1 MIEIF
6 QAGGPVMY
14 PLLFCSVIT
23 LAIIID
29 RALFWLRLRNGR
41 QLKRIAKLCRSSQP
55 GSNPADLNEIK
66 QDVIGKVLLVGI
78 ENDHSTA
85 GWEMQLAAKL
95 ELDRM
100 IQYQSTL
107 KIMISLTPLLGIF
120 GTVLGI
126 IESFSLLGDHSLG
139 DPIAASGGL
148 AEALIT
154 TAFGLAI
161 AMLCLIAFAIFQS
174 RAEKLHYEMEIR
186 CTELERAMKLTVQQT
201 YG

>member
-1 MIEIF
+1 MNSIF

-29 RALFWLRLRNGR
+29 RIIFWLRLRNGR
-41 QLKRIAKLCRSSQP
+41 RLELIARLCRSSQP
-55 GSNPADLNEIK
+55 GSNSADFNELK
-66 QDVIGKVLLVGI
+66 QDVIGRILLVGI
-78 ENDHSTA
+78 ENDRSIA
-85 GWEMQLAAKL
+85 GWEMKLAAKL

-100 IQYQSTL
+100 IQYQGIL
-107 KIMISLTPLLGIF
+107 EIMVSLAPLLGIF

-126 IESFSLLGDHSLG
+126 IESFSLLGDHSMV

-161 AMLCLIAFAIFQS
+161 AMLSLIAFAIFQS
-174 RAEKLHYEMEIR
+174 RAKKLHYEIEIR
-186 CTELERAMKLTVQQT
+186 CTELERAIKI
-201 YG
+201 GG

>member
-1 MIEIF
+1 MISIF

-14 PLLFCSVIT
+14 LLLLCSVIT
-23 LAIIID
+23 LAISID
-29 RALFWLRLRNGR
+29 RILFWLRLRNGR
-41 QLKRIAKLCRSSQP
+41 RLELIARLCRCHQQ
-55 GSNPADLNEIK
+55 GCDPADLIKIK
-66 QDVIGKVLLVGI
+66 QDVIGRILLLGI
-78 ENDHSTA
+78 ENDNSTA

-100 IQYQSTL
+100 IQYQGTL
-107 KIMISLTPLLGIF
+107 KIMVSLTPLLGIF

-126 IESFSLLGDHSLG
+126 IESFSLLGDHSLV

-161 AMLCLIAFAIFQS
+161 AMLSLVAFAIFQS
-174 RAEKLHYEMEIR
+174 LADKLHYEMEIR
-186 CTELERAMKLTVQQT
+186 CTELERTMKI
-201 YG
+201 GG

>member
-1 MIEIF
+1 MNSIF

-29 RALFWLRLRNGR
+29 RIIFWLRLRNGR
-41 QLKRIAKLCRSSQP
+41 RLELIARLCRSSQP
-55 GSNPADLNEIK
+55 GSNSADFNELK
-66 QDVIGKVLLVGI
+66 QDVIGRILLVGI
-78 ENDHSTA
+78 ENDHSMA
-85 GWEMQLAAKL
+85 GWEMKLAAKL
-95 ELDRM
+95 ELDGM
-100 IQYQSTL
+100 TQYQGTL
-107 KIMISLTPLLGIF
+107 KIMVSLAPLLGIF

-126 IESFSLLGDHSLG
+126 IESFSLLGDHSLV

-161 AMLCLIAFAIFQS
+161 AMLSLIAFAIFQS

-186 CTELERAMKLTVQQT
+186 CTELERAIKIGGQ
-201 YG
+201 

>member
-1 MIEIF
+1 
-6 QAGGPVMY
+6 MY

-29 RALFWLRLRNGR
+29 RIIFWLRLRNGR
-41 QLKRIAKLCRSSQP
+41 RLELIASLCRSNQP
-55 GSNPADLNEIK
+55 ASNPADLVKIK
-66 QDVIGKVLLVGI
+66 QDVVGRILLLGI
-78 ENDHSTA
+78 ENDRNTA
-85 GWEMQLAAKL
+85 GWEMQLAAKI

-100 IQYQSTL
+100 IQYQGTL
-107 KIMISLTPLLGIF
+107 KIMVSLTPLLGIF

-126 IESFSLLGDHSLG
+126 IESFSLLGDHSLV

-154 TAFGLAI
+154 TAFGLGI
-161 AMLCLIAFAIFQS
+161 AMLSLIAFAIFQS

-186 CTELERAMKLTVQQT
+186 CTELERAMELTPHET
-201 YG
+201 

>member
-1 MIEIF
+1 MISIF

-29 RALFWLRLRNGR
+29 RIIFWFKLRNGR
-41 QLKRIAKLCRSSQP
+41 RLELIAKLCRSSQP
-55 GSNPADLNEIK
+55 GCNPGELNEIK
-66 QDVIGKVLLVGI
+66 QDLIGKVLLVGI
-78 ENDHSTA
+78 ENDRSMA
-85 GWEMQLAAKL
+85 GWEMKLAAKL
-95 ELDRM
+95 ELDQM
-100 IQYQSTL
+100 IQYQGTL
-107 KIMISLTPLLGIF
+107 KIMVSLTPLLGIF

-126 IESFSLLGDHSLG
+126 IDSFSLLGDHSLV

-161 AMLCLIAFAIFQS
+161 AMLSLIAFAIFQS
-174 RAEKLHYEMEIR
+174 LAEKLHYEMEIR
-186 CTELERAMKLTVQQT
+186 CTELERTMKI
-201 YG
+201 GG

>member
-1 MIEIF
+1 
-6 QAGGPVMY
+6 MY
-14 PLLFCSVIT
+14 PLLICSVIT

-29 RALFWLRLRNGR
+29 RTLFWLRLRNGR
-41 QLKRIAKLCRSSQP
+41 RLEMITKFCRSHQP
-55 GSNPADLNEIK
+55 GSNPADLSEIK
-66 QDVIGKVLLVGI
+66 QDVIGRVLLVGI
-78 ENDHSTA
+78 ENDRSMA

-95 ELDRM
+95 ELDQM
-100 IQYQSTL
+100 IQYQGIL
-107 KIMISLTPLLGIF
+107 KIMVSLAPLLGIF

-126 IESFSLLGDHSLG
+126 IKSFSLLGNHSLV

-161 AMLCLIAFAIFQS
+161 AMLSLIAFAVFQS

-186 CTELERAMKLTVQQT
+186 CTELKQAMDLTVQET
-201 YG
+201 

>member
-1 MIEIF
+1 
-6 QAGGPVMY
+6 MY

-29 RALFWLRLRNGR
+29 RIIFWLRLRNGR
-41 QLKRIAKLCRSSQP
+41 RLELIARLCRSSQP
-55 GSNPADLNEIK
+55 GCNSADFNELK
-66 QDVIGKVLLVGI
+66 QDVIGRILLVGI
-78 ENDHSTA
+78 ENDHSMA
-85 GWEMQLAAKL
+85 GWEMKLAAKL
-95 ELDRM
+95 ELDGM
-100 IQYQSTL
+100 TQYQGTL
-107 KIMISLTPLLGIF
+107 KIMVSLAPLLGIF

-126 IESFSLLGDHSLG
+126 IESFSLLGDHSLV

-161 AMLCLIAFAIFQS
+161 AMLSLIAFAIFQS

-186 CTELERAMKLTVQQT
+186 CTELERAIKIGGQ
-201 YG
+201 

>member
-1 MIEIF
+1 MFSIF

-14 PLLFCSVIT
+14 PLLICSVIT

-29 RALFWLRLRNGR
+29 RILFWLRLRNGR
-41 QLKRIAKLCRSSQP
+41 RLELIAKFCRSNQP

-66 QDVIGKVLLVGI
+66 QDVIGRILLVGI
-78 ENDHSTA
+78 ENDCSMA
-85 GWEMQLAAKL
+85 GWEMKLAAKL

-100 IQYQSTL
+100 IQYQGIL
-107 KIMISLTPLLGIF
+107 KIMVSLAPLLGIF

-126 IESFSLLGDHSLG
+126 IESFSLLGDHSMV

-161 AMLCLIAFAIFQS
+161 AMLSLIAFAIFQS

-186 CTELERAMKLTVQQT
+186 CTELERAMKI
-201 YG
+201 GG

>member
-1 MIEIF
+1 MNSIF

-29 RALFWLRLRNGR
+29 RIIFWLRLRNGR
-41 QLKRIAKLCRSSQP
+41 RLELIARLCRSSQP
-55 GSNPADLNEIK
+55 GSNSADFNELK
-66 QDVIGKVLLVGI
+66 QDVIGRILLVGI
-78 ENDHSTA
+78 ENDHSMA
-85 GWEMQLAAKL
+85 GWEMKLAAKL
-95 ELDRM
+95 ELDGM
-100 IQYQSTL
+100 TQYQGTL
-107 KIMISLTPLLGIF
+107 KIMVSLAPLLGIF

-126 IESFSLLGDHSLG
+126 IESFSLLGDHSLA

-161 AMLCLIAFAIFQS
+161 AMLSLIAFAIFQS
-174 RAEKLHYEMEIR
+174 LTEKLHYEMEIR
-186 CTELERAMKLTVQQT
+186 CTELERTMKI
-201 YG
+201 GG